1 MLTMEISKHLKY
13 WEDNIL
19 SEVHQIDTANAYNG
33 NIKALKVLR
42 RQSSFRGT
50 TNRCSKCLQ
59 KKNGNIKA
67 LKVLRRQRSFRGT
80 SNRCG
85 KCIVIKHSSCN
96 EKRGIIREETSLE
109 DGRLALWS
117 VML

>member
-1 MLTMEISKHLKY
+1 MEISKHLKY
-13 WEDNIL
+13 WEDKVL
-19 SEVHQIDTANAYNG
+19 SEVQQIDVANAY
-33 NIKALKVLR
+33 
-42 RQSSFRGT
+42 
-50 TNRCSKCLQ
+50 
-59 KKNGNIKA
+59 NGNIKA

-96 EKRGIIREETSLE
+96 EKRGIIRKETSLE

>member
-1 MLTMEISKHLKY
+1 MEISKHLKY

-19 SEVHQIDTANAYNG
+19 SEVHQIDIAIAYNGNIKALKVLRRQSLSEVQQIDAAIAYNG

-59 KKNGNIKA
+59 WKY
-67 LKVLRRQRSFRGT
+67 QST
-80 SNRCG
+80 
-85 KCIVIKHSSCN
+85 
-96 EKRGIIREETSLE
+96 
-109 DGRLALWS
+109 
-117 VML
+117 

>member
-1 MLTMEISKHLKY
+1 MEISKHLKY

-19 SEVHQIDTANAYNG
+19 SEVHQIDIAIAYNG

-42 RQSSFRGT
+42 RQSLSEVQQIDAAI
-50 TNRCSKCLQ
+50 SY
-59 KKNGNIKA
+59 NGNIKA

-96 EKRGIIREETSLE
+96 EKRGIIRKETSLE